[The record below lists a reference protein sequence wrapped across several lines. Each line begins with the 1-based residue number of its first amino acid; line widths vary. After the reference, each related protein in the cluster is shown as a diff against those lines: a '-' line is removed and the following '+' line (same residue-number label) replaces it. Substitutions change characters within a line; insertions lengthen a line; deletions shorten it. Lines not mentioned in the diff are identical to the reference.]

1 MSGCTEC
8 GFAHLEM
15 DAVLLHAGAPFPW
28 RYEDAQWGSSG
39 EQIREACGAA
49 AQVLRTSAD
58 VRLRHAAGRWSS
70 LEYACHIRD
79 VLLVQRERVLKAM
92 RGHGGEPFRMG
103 RDERVHDDGYNEQ
116 DPLDV
121 AVQLEQSAI
130 LFTSLLDR
138 LAPLEWDLEVDY
150 AFPEPAMRS
159 LKWVAVHT
167 AHEVIHH
174 LHDMHAST

>member
-1 MSGCTEC
+1 
-8 GFAHLEM
+8 M
-15 DAVLLHAGAPFPW
+15 DDVLLQASAPFPW
-28 RYEDAQWGSSG
+28 RYDESQWNTASD
-39 EQIREACGAA
+39 QIRQACGAA
-49 AQVLRTSAD
+49 AQLLRTTTD
-58 VRLRHAAGRWSS
+58 VRTRQTAGRWSS

-92 RGHGGEPFRMG
+92 RGHGDEPFPMG
-103 RDERVHDDGYNEQ
+103 RDERVLHDGYNEQ

-130 LFTSLLDR
+130 LFTGLLDR

-150 AFPEPAMRS
+150 AFPDPAMRN